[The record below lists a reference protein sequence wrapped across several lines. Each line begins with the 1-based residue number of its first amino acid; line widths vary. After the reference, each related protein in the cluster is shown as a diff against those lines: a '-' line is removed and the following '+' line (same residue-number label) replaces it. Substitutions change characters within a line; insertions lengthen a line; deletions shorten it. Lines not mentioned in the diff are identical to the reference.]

1 MPLPSIALEGRRQR
15 CGAAKEGARSVCEE
29 HTDEPSVAAPTLAHT
44 KQNFTSKKKLC
55 GGLEPGFFAVVA
67 TPTDES
73 DFLKTRSWLNFE
85 LERCLWGE
93 LLRFDVQGFVSG
105 VR

>member
-1 MPLPSIALEGRRQR
+1 MNRLSQPPPSLTQNRISPL
-15 CGAAKEGARSVCEE
+15 KRS
-29 HTDEPSVAAPTLAHT
+29 
-44 KQNFTSKKKLC
+44 C

>member
-1 MPLPSIALEGRRQR
+1 M
-15 CGAAKEGARSVCEE
+15 CEE

-44 KQNFTSKKKLC
+44 KQNFTSKKKLWGPRAWLLCC
-55 GGLEPGFFAVVA
+55 GGHH
-67 TPTDES
+67 PTDES